1 MADGTGGTDT
11 VKQFF
16 TQLVVL
22 AILPIIFAATS
33 WGWWRVRELK
43 ASKVQGKAIMQ
54 ASGKFNTETGLQAG
68 TKARN

>member
-22 AILPIIFAATS
+22 AILPIIFAVAS
-33 WGWWRVRELK
+33 FGWWRVRELK
-43 ASKVQGKAIMQ
+43 ASKVQGKAKME

-68 TKARN
+68 GKGRN